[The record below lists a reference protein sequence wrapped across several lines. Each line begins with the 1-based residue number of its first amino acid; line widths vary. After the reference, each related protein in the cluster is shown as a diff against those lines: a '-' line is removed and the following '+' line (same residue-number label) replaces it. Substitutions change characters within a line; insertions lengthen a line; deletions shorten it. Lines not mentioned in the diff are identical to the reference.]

1 MWLPSCPL
9 RQKKST
15 SSLDFH
21 LSNPAMFSETLSGF
35 PQISEKKVPLIPLG
49 VMGWAGTEGQNG
61 LPESGLEQ
69 RGRMGCLSQ
78 TELSPDPG
86 STVIA
91 VRPWAS
97 PSPRTFLIWEIGV
110 FILLFSPFWPLL
122 LVMCRIEMVFSTLPL
137 CCVGVNSSGSTAN
150 SLPMLNPGFCVS
162 AWQGKRALS
171 LCLCLCL
178 CLSLSLSH
186 THTHTQEHTL
196 TFSSS
201 LAPSGWITGREK
213 RAGSRRELPGLILL
227 QDGFLKRQKL
237 F

>member
-122 LVMCRIEMVFSTLPL
+122 LVMCRIEMVFSTLSL

>member
-1 MWLPSCPL
+1 
-9 RQKKST
+9 
-15 SSLDFH
+15 
-21 LSNPAMFSETLSGF
+21 
-35 PQISEKKVPLIPLG
+35 
-49 VMGWAGTEGQNG
+49 
-61 LPESGLEQ
+61 
-69 RGRMGCLSQ
+69 MGCLSQ

-122 LVMCRIEMVFSTLPL
+122 LVMCRIEMVFSTLSL

-186 THTHTQEHTL
+186 THTHTLEHTL

>member
-1 MWLPSCPL
+1 
-9 RQKKST
+9 
-15 SSLDFH
+15 
-21 LSNPAMFSETLSGF
+21 
-35 PQISEKKVPLIPLG
+35 
-49 VMGWAGTEGQNG
+49 
-61 LPESGLEQ
+61 
-69 RGRMGCLSQ
+69 MGCLSQ

-171 LCLCLCL
+171 LSLCLCLCL
-178 CLSLSLSH
+178 CLSLSLSLSH
-186 THTHTQEHTL
+186 THTHTHTHRNTRSPFLPLWLHLDGSQAGRRGQE
-196 TFSSS
+196 
-201 LAPSGWITGREK
+201 
-213 RAGSRRELPGLILL
+213 AGESYL
-227 QDGFLKRQKL
+227 D
-237 F
+237 

>member
-1 MWLPSCPL
+1 
-9 RQKKST
+9 
-15 SSLDFH
+15 
-21 LSNPAMFSETLSGF
+21 
-35 PQISEKKVPLIPLG
+35 
-49 VMGWAGTEGQNG
+49 
-61 LPESGLEQ
+61 
-69 RGRMGCLSQ
+69 MGCLSQ

-110 FILLFSPFWPLL
+110 LILLFSPFWPLL

-171 LCLCLCL
+171 L
-178 CLSLSLSH
+178 SLSLSH
-186 THTHTQEHTL
+186 THTHTHTHTHRNTRSPFL
-196 TFSSS
+196 PLWLHLDGSQ
-201 LAPSGWITGREK
+201 
-213 RAGSRRELPGLILL
+213 AGRREQEAGESYL
-227 QDGFLKRQKL
+227 DWYCCKMAS
-237 F
+237 